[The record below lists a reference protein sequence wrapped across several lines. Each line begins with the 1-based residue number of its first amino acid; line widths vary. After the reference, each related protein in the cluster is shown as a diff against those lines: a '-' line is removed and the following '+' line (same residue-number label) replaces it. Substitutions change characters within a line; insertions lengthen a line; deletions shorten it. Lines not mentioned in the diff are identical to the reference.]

1 MENVG
6 SHHYPDEAE
15 GDLMTDNNERLA
27 VDRRDALK
35 VLALLPFAAAWDISA
50 PQMERASRVFTAL
63 AGSSSYAP
71 SFFTAPEWETV
82 RKLAD
87 YIIPR
92 DSRSG
97 SATDARVPE
106 YIDWLMADKEASE
119 ATRVAMRGGLG
130 WLDLECSERFGK
142 TFVTASDAQRRE
154 VLDDIAWPKKARP
167 EMRHGVAFFN
177 RFRDLTAAGF
187 FSSEMGYKDVRFVGN
202 VFNPDWNG
210 CPPEAM
216 AKLGVS
222 HDLMKTRI
230 PVE

>member
-1 MENVG
+1 M
-6 SHHYPDEAE
+6 SHDREEKKGGMH
-15 GDLMTDNNERLA
+15 
-27 VDRRDALK
+27 RRDAVK
-35 VLALLPFAAAWDISA
+35 ALAMLPFAVSWDLSA
-50 PQMERASRVFTAL
+50 PQIERATRALELATRVPQTAP
-63 AGSSSYAP
+63 YVP
-71 SFFTAPEWETV
+71 KFFTSAEWRTV
-82 RKLAD
+82 RMLAD

-97 SATDARVPE
+97 SATDAKVPE

-119 ATRVAMRGGLG
+119 SSRVAMRGGLG
-130 WLDLECSERFGK
+130 WLDLESTERFGTK
-142 TFVTASDAQRRE
+142 FVPSTDAQRRQ

-167 EMRHGVAFFN
+167 EHAHGVAFFT

-222 HDLMKTRI
+222 HDLMKTRVR
-230 PVE
+230 PA

>member
-1 MENVG
+1 MSN
-6 SHHYPDEAE
+6 HHQ
-15 GDLMTDNNERLA
+15 GKKGGM
-27 VDRRDALK
+27 DRRDAVK
-35 VLALLPFAAAWDISA
+35 ALAMLPFAVSWDLSA
-50 PQMERASRVFTAL
+50 PQIERATRAL
-63 AGSSSYAP
+63 ERATRTPQPEPYVP
-71 SFFTAPEWETV
+71 KFFTRAEWRTV
-82 RKLAD
+82 RMLAD

-97 SATDARVPE
+97 SATDAKVPE

-119 ATRVAMRGGLG
+119 SSRVAMRGGLG
-130 WLDLECSERFGK
+130 WLDLESAERFGTK
-142 TFVTASDAQRRE
+142 FVPSTDAQRRK

-167 EMRHGVAFFN
+167 EHAHGVAFFT

-202 VFNPDWNG
+202 VFNPDWKG

-222 HDLMKTRI
+222 HDLMKTRVR
-230 PVE
+230 PA

>member
-1 MENVG
+1 M
-6 SHHYPDEAE
+6 SD
-15 GDLMTDNNERLA
+15 DNTVHA
-27 VDRRDALK
+27 TGIDRRDAIK
-35 VLALLPFAAAWDISA
+35 AMALLPFAVAWDLSP
-50 PQMERASRVFTAL
+50 PQIERATRVFTSE
-63 AGSSSYAP
+63 GPRSYVP
-71 SFFTAPEWETV
+71 LFFDSREWETV
-82 RKLAD
+82 RLLAD

-97 SATDARVPE
+97 SATDAKVPE
-106 YIDWLMADKEASE
+106 YIDWLLADKEASE
-119 ATRVAMRGGLG
+119 ASRVAMQGGLA

-142 TFVTASDAQRRE
+142 TFTGSTDSERRQ
-154 VLDDIAWPKKARP
+154 VLDDIAWPKKAP
-167 EMRHGVAFFN
+167 ATLAHGVVFFN

-202 VFNPDWNG
+202 IFNPGWQG

-222 HDLMKTRI
+222 HDLMRTRV